1 MNDVPIR
8 EAARSDNPALDAL
21 LKRALDL
28 HPAVMDLGLERM
40 RRLLADLGDP
50 QDALPPVFHVAGTNG
65 KGSTCAFL
73 RACLEAAGRRVHVY
87 TSPHLVRFN
96 ERIRVAGQLISD
108 EELAGAI
115 EEVMARNQGQSL
127 TFFELTTAAALLA
140 FAATPAD
147 AAIIEVGM
155 GGRLDATNVFDAP
168 AMTGIAQ
175 LGLDH
180 QKWLGRSILQIA
192 AEKAG
197 IARPGVPLVHAKYP
211 RTVAARVAEVAGTA
225 GARLHPRG
233 VDWDAADYRDQLH
246 YRDALGVLHLSPPRL
261 SGPHQMDN
269 AALAVAMLRHQSVLD
284 VPEGALR
291 AGLGWADWP
300 ARLQRLDATP
310 LARLLPHG
318 SELWLDG
325 AHNPAGARA
334 LAQAFAGH
342 SLSLR
347 PLHLIAGIL
356 ESKDAGQWLAAFSG
370 RLSAFHPVPVAGH
383 RAHAPELLAMLARA
397 QGLAARPAASV
408 RAALGDIAAQFAHDP
423 RPPVV
428 IIAGSLYLAGAVLA
442 ECGILPA

>member
-1 MNDVPIR
+1 MIDVPIR
-8 EAARSDNPALDAL
+8 EAARSDDPALDAL
-21 LKRALDL
+21 LKRALSL

-73 RACLEAAGRRVHVY
+73 RACLEAAGKRVHVY

-96 ERIRVAGQLISD
+96 ERIRVAGQLIAD
-108 EELAGAI
+108 DALAAALD
-115 EEVMARNQGQSL
+115 EVMVRNQGQGV
-127 TFFELTTAAALLA
+127 TFFELTTATALMA

-155 GGRLDATNVFDAP
+155 GGRLDATNVFEAP
-168 AMTGIAQ
+168 ASTGIAQ

-197 IARPGVPLVHAKYP
+197 IARPGVPMVHAKYP

-225 GARLHPRG
+225 GARLVPRG
-233 VDWDAADYRDQLH
+233 VDWDAAEYRGELH
-246 YRDALGVLHLSPPRL
+246 YRDAGGVLHLPRPRL
-261 SGPHQMDN
+261 AGPHQQDN
-269 AALAVAMLRHQSVLD
+269 AALAVAMLRHQQAIE
-284 VPEGALR
+284 VPEAALR

-310 LARLLPHG
+310 LGRLLPDG

-334 LAQAFAGH
+334 LAQAFAHH
-342 SLSLR
+342 SLSVR
-347 PLHLIAGIL
+347 PLHLIAGML
-356 ESKDAGQWLAAFSG
+356 ESKDARQWLAGFSG
-370 RLSAFHPVPVAGH
+370 RLTCFHPVPIEGH
-383 RAHAPELLAMLARA
+383 RAHPPEVLAALARGE
-397 QGLAARPAASV
+397 GLSARPAASV
-408 RAALGDIAAQFAHDP
+408 RAALEAIAAAHAGEA

-442 ECGILPA
+442 EAGVLPT

>member
-1 MNDVPIR
+1 VNDVPIR
-8 EAARSDNPALDAL
+8 EAARSDDPALDAL
-21 LKRALDL
+21 LKRALEL

-40 RRLLADLGDP
+40 RRLLSDLGDP

-73 RACLEAAGRRVHVY
+73 RACLEAAGKRVHVY
-87 TSPHLVRFN
+87 TSPHMVRFN
-96 ERIRVAGQLISD
+96 ERIRLSGQLIRDD
-108 EELAGAI
+108 ELGRVI
-115 EEVMARNQGQSL
+115 EEVMARNQGQSV

-140 FAATPAD
+140 FAGTEAD

-155 GGRLDATNVFDAP
+155 GGRLDATNVFEAP

-192 AEKAG
+192 GEKAG
-197 IARPGVPLVHAKYP
+197 IARPGAPMVHAKYP

-233 VDWDAADYRDQLH
+233 VDWDAADYRGQLH
-246 YRDALGVLHLSPPRL
+246 YRDAMGVLHLPPPRL
-261 SGPHQMDN
+261 AGPHQLDN
-269 AALAVAMLRHQSVLD
+269 AALAVAMLRHQSAID
-284 VPEGALR
+284 VPEAAYR

-300 ARLQRLDATP
+300 GRLQRLDATP
-310 LARLLPHG
+310 LGRRLPEG

-342 SLSLR
+342 SLSVR
-347 PLHLIAGIL
+347 PLHLIAGML
-356 ESKDAGQWLAAFSG
+356 EAKDAGQWIAAFTG
-370 RLSAFHPVPVAGH
+370 RLSAFHPVPIEGH
-383 RAHAPELLAMLARA
+383 RAHPPELLAMLARA
-397 QGLAARPAASV
+397 QGLKARPAASV
-408 RAALGDIAAQFAHDP
+408 GAALDAIAADFAHDP

-442 ECGILPA
+442 EAGVLPG